1 MTVSNM
7 ETASDGI
14 IGVRPDEVDR
24 IRQAVRDL
32 PDTVPPRAVWDRIEE
47 LGKAEGLL
55 NDGPNWRALRWVAGA
70 AVAATVAMLAIRV
83 PAPTP
88 AGTEEAFSTVPS
100 YESPATNSGVV
111 ALQALMVE
119 SQQLEQNL
127 RSIPNQPSVMRAG
140 TAATM
145 AKLEDRIASIDFW
158 LNHPG
163 VTLSNEQK
171 RFYWQERVRL
181 MNALLQLRYAQAQK
195 AAF

>member
-1 MTVSNM
+1 MTESNM
-7 ETASDGI
+7 ETAQDGI

-24 IRQAVRDL
+24 IRQAIRAL

-55 NDGPNWRALRWVAGA
+55 KSGPNWSALRWVAGA

-88 AGTEEAFSTVPS
+88 AVDGETFSTVPS
-100 YESPATNSGVV
+100 YESPATNSG
-111 ALQALMVE
+111 ASTLQALMVQ
-119 SQQLEQNL
+119 SQLLERNL
-127 RSIPNQPSVMRAG
+127 RAIPDQPRVMRAG

-145 AKLEDRIASIDFW
+145 AQLEDRIFDIDFV

-163 VTLSNEQK
+163 ANLSNEQK

-181 MNALLQLRYAQAQK
+181 MNALLQLRYAQARK